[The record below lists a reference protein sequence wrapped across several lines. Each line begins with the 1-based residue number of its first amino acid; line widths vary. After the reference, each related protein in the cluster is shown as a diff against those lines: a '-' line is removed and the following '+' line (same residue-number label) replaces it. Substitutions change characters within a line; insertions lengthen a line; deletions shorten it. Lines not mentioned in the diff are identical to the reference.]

1 MKKRTKNMTPAMS
14 FIILLG
20 IVSMFSDM
28 THEGATSIRGAYLY
42 LLGASASTI
51 GFVSGLGELV
61 GYSLRYVFGI
71 ITDKTKKYRTM
82 TIVGYII
89 DVLAVPALALVGKNG
104 WVLASILLVV
114 ERTGK
119 AMKKPAKN
127 TIMSFAAKS
136 EGAGKSFAIQEAL
149 DQLGAFLGP
158 LFLYFIMLFK
168 TKDTLE
174 SYRLAYLFL
183 AIPAFLTIAFLLF
196 AKRKFPHPEDF
207 EKESEVEEKFVMKPS
222 FVSYIFA
229 ISLFA
234 FGFIDFSLITM
245 HVSRSNLISENALP
259 LIYAF
264 SMLIDALSALYF
276 GMMYDKK
283 GIKALITSTII
294 ASTFSL
300 FVFGIN
306 TKTSMIIGLILWGIG
321 MGAEESIFK
330 AVVTNILPKENRA
343 RGYGIFEFSFGVFWF
358 LGSWLMGVMYERSII
373 ALIAI
378 SIIAQLLSIPLYILS
393 DKKRK
398 AELN

>member
-1 MKKRTKNMTPAMS
+1 
-14 FIILLG
+14 
-20 IVSMFSDM
+20 
-28 THEGATSIRGAYLY
+28 
-42 LLGASASTI
+42 
-51 GFVSGLGELV
+51 
-61 GYSLRYVFGI
+61 
-71 ITDKTKKYRTM
+71 
-82 TIVGYII
+82 
-89 DVLAVPALALVGKNG
+89 
-104 WVLASILLVV
+104 
-114 ERTGK
+114 
-119 AMKKPAKN
+119 
-127 TIMSFAAKS
+127 
-136 EGAGKSFAIQEAL
+136 
-149 DQLGAFLGP
+149 
-158 LFLYFIMLFK
+158 MLFK

-207 EKESEVEEKFVMKPS
+207 EKESEKEEGFVMKPS

-276 GMMYDKK
+276 GIMYDKK
-283 GIKALITSTII
+283 GVKALITSTII

-300 FVFGIN
+300 FVFGFN
-306 TKTSMIIGLILWGIG
+306 TKTTMIIGLILWGIG

-358 LGSWLMGVMYERSII
+358 LGSWLMGVMYEKSII